1 MVYFI
6 SGNNNIIRM
15 SSFSFLHIFRS
26 CECCKVEH
34 MALHLSHGSQI
45 TSSKK
50 LAMETLFRVYNEI
63 GPILVSRFLGKNS
76 LK

>member
-1 MVYFI
+1 
-6 SGNNNIIRM
+6 
-15 SSFSFLHIFRS
+15 
-26 CECCKVEH
+26 
-34 MALHLSHGSQI
+34 MALHLPHGSQI